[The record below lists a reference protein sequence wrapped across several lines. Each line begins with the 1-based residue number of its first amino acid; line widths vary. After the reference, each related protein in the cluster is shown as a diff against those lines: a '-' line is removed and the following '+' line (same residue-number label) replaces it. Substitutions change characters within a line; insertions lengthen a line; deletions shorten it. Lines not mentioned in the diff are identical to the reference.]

1 MIEIGDVSKVF
12 DERHQFWHDVVLY
25 WKACESLYEA
35 HRGCQGT
42 SYARSCERYQWTIS
56 SVQHT
61 PSLRAR
67 TSDR

>member
-1 MIEIGDVSKVF
+1 MQGLAPTMLAEGYI

-25 WKACESLYEA
+25 WKARESLYEA

-56 SVQHT
+56 SVQHI
-61 PSLRAR
+61 
-67 TSDR
+67 